1 MAVIT
6 ITSDYGLKDHYV
18 AALKGAL
25 HRELDHPQIVD
36 ITHEIQAFNITEA
49 AFILRNAY
57 HHFPKGSIHLVC
69 VDEEALPDRPHVAVR
84 INEHI
89 FIAADNG
96 LLSMV
101 SPGYKPDSIHAIDF
115 RNSPELT
122 SARDIFARAAGHLA
136 RGGKLDLLGRA
147 ITTIKTMQVPN
158 PVVRESG
165 NYLVG
170 SVIHIDRFGNLVT
183 NLSKKFVMEH
193 AKGRQPRIIL
203 LKNRQISRILDH
215 YNQETEAGKAIA
227 IFNAADLLEIAIFRS
242 GTDTHGGARELL
254 GMRVNDA
261 VNIEFR

>member
-25 HRELDHPQIVD
+25 HRELENPKIVD
-36 ITHEIQAFNITEA
+36 ITHQIQAFNITEA

-57 HHFPKGSIHLVC
+57 HHFPSGSIHLVC

-96 LLSMV
+96 VLSMV
-101 SPGYKPDSIHAIDF
+101 SPGYKPDAIVAIDF

-122 SARDIFARAAGHLA
+122 SARDIFARAAGHMA

-147 ITTIKTMQVPN
+147 IEGIKTMGLPK
-158 PVVRESG
+158 PVAREAG
-165 NYLVG
+165 NFLVG
-170 SVIHIDRFGNLVT
+170 TVIHIDRFGNLVT
-183 NLSKKFVMEH
+183 NLSRQFVMKH

-203 LKNRQISRILDH
+203 PKNRQISRILEH

-227 IFNAADLLEIAIFRS
+227 IFNASELLEIAIFKS
-242 GTDTHGGARELL
+242 GSDTHGGARELL

-261 VNIEFR
+261 VNIEFK